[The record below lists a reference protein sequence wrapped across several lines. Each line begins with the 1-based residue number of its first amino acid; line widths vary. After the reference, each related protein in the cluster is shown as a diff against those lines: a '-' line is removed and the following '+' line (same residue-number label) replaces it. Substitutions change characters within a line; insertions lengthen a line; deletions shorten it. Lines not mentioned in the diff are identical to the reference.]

1 MASTLRLLGPSDGRC
16 RASDGQ
22 FGFFSMI
29 IGFVQSY
36 GALLAVRFLLGVAET
51 AMLPG
56 LAFWMSRFYR
66 RNELV
71 FRLSLYIVT
80 APLAGAFGSSA
91 HLCLIADLPHGGLLA
106 YSLEKIV
113 SGGPLLSPN

>member
-1 MASTLRLLGPSDGRC
+1 MMCKIVGPGKWLPLCVFWVCPTPLSPSPDAR
-16 RASDGQ
+16 Q
-22 FGFFSMI
+22 FGFFSMV
-29 IGFVQSY
+29 IGFVESY

-51 AMLPG
+51 ALLPG

-80 APLAGAFGSSA
+80 APLAGAFGPSGHLSA
-91 HLCLIADLPHGGLLA
+91 HR
-106 YSLEKIV
+106 
-113 SGGPLLSPN
+113 